1 MKLFATTILALCLVG
16 CRERPSAVHE
26 SRSLPFRQQPLS
38 EIAQHQ
44 KTSDFQ
50 DVILTIASVRQTSD
64 ATVIEATGLHHGTRV
79 GLRLSVGSGSTGSPV
94 VRMEST
100 GAQSDAFLV
109 SLGDLYHASTP
120 SKMKASTVFDAIP
133 LKGAP
138 AAIGDQELKLK
149 LFCQARDDNQ
159 YCELYLNT
167 NVPAGT
173 VEIAE
178 KDPDYR
184 PAVLAWLGQ

>member
-16 CRERPSAVHE
+16 CRERPSVLPE

-38 EIAQHQ
+38 EIAQPQ
-44 KTSDFQ
+44 EASDFQ
-50 DVILTIASVRQTSD
+50 DVTLTIAAVRQTSD

-79 GLRLSVGSGSTGSPV
+79 GLRLSVSSSSTGSPV

-100 GAQSDAFLV
+100 GPQSDAFLV
-109 SLGDLYHASTP
+109 SLGELYHTSAP
-120 SKMKASTVFDAIP
+120 SKMKASAVFDAIP

-138 AAIGDQELKLK
+138 AVIGDQALEFK
-149 LFCQARDDNQ
+149 LFCQAQNDDQ

-167 NVPAGT
+167 DVPAGT

-178 KDPDYR
+178 KDSDYR